1 MDFIAKE
8 ISISD
13 EGIGITIS
21 ICQKEDKYNPNI
33 DLSFEEIVNSMG
45 KYILLQKTYAEDEF
59 ETDYYYFES
68 HDKDN
73 CGELDD
79 YEIVLSHSEFII
91 KAPNFKYKIG
101 IDSDS
106 ILFDELKQALQYFTK
121 DKGKLIVL

>member
-13 EGIGITIS
+13 EGFGITIS

-91 KAPNFKYKIG
+91 KAPNFKYEIG

>member
-13 EGIGITIS
+13 EGFGITIS
-21 ICQKEDKYNPNI
+21 ICQKKDKYNPNI